1 MKKKRTALKSGT
13 DLKVFLL
20 FLLEQI
26 RYPIDRTTLIR
37 IIAENTD
44 EIVVDYDA
52 SLTELTDDGH
62 IWFDGID
69 GEKYY
74 MISDTGRAVAA
85 ELFDSLD
92 GELRERSVKCAI
104 KYMSLAKRGAKIES
118 SITELGPARF
128 KVRMQISDMTGE
140 IMDTS
145 VVVSS
150 RAEAEKIRDTFTSR
164 PEAVQ
169 RGILFSLTGRLEFI
183 S

>member
-1 MKKKRTALKSGT
+1 MKKKKFMLKSRT

-20 FLLEQI
+20 FLLDQI
-26 RYPIDRTTLIR
+26 RYPIDRSTLIK
-37 IIAENTD
+37 IIVENTE

-52 SLTELTDDGH
+52 TLTELGDDGH
-62 IWFDGID
+62 IWFDEID

-74 MISDTGRAVAA
+74 MISDTGRIVAG
-85 ELFDSLD
+85 ELYDSLD
-92 GELRERSVKCAI
+92 KEFREKSIKCAI

-118 SITELGPARF
+118 SITELSVGRY
-128 KVRMQISDMTGE
+128 KVKMTISDMSGE
-140 IMDTS
+140 LLDTS

>member
-169 RGILFSLTGRLEFI
+169 RGILFSLSGRLEFI